1 MEDIPLKP
9 AARALYNER
18 IDNNG
23 KDHPGAYCLP
33 SGIPEKDN
41 IPDGLKVVQTEDLTL
56 LLHESRT
63 IYRQIF
69 TDGRPLPKD
78 AQPTWMGYS
87 IGRWDNDTFIVETI
101 LQNGRTWLDMKGLPG
116 TEHMRVTEK
125 FMRPRVG
132 LMDIEVTI
140 DDPEIYTRPW
150 KVNMAWR
157 LLPDTDVIESI
168 VVSLVVDVR
177 TDVLVLTGRIGEA
190 RVVTAAVATTV
201 VAVIVV
207 DDGFP
212 DGYPPPPPKKPPPPP
227 KKPTPRCPNNEDKLS
242 NAISPAITPAAVC
255 AALCRNPENPPP
267 CGGGGAA

>member
-1 MEDIPLKP
+1 MSDSCTTRVCLSIAIAVIMAGLAPVASAQWEPWPWKHVPRTPDGKVDMNAPTPRTSYGKPDLSGFWMPEDPTKYLLNLAADYKIEDIPLKP
-9 AARALYNER
+9 AARELYNER

-41 IPDGLKVVQTEDLTL
+41 IPDGLKLVQTEDLTL

-116 TEHMRVTEK
+116 TEHMRVTER
-125 FMRPRVG
+125 FTRPRVG
-132 LMDIEVTI
+132 HMDIEVTI
-140 DDPEIYTRPW
+140 DDPETYTRPW

-157 LLPDTDVIESI
+157 LLPDTDLIESI
-168 VVSLVVDVR
+168 CEENNRD
-177 TDVLVLTGRIGEA
+177 
-190 RVVTAAVATTV
+190 
-201 VAVIVV
+201 
-207 DDGFP
+207 
-212 DGYPPPPPKKPPPPP
+212 PKHMVGK
-227 KKPTPRCPNNEDKLS
+227 
-242 NAISPAITPAAVC
+242 
-255 AALCRNPENPPP
+255 
-267 CGGGGAA
+267 